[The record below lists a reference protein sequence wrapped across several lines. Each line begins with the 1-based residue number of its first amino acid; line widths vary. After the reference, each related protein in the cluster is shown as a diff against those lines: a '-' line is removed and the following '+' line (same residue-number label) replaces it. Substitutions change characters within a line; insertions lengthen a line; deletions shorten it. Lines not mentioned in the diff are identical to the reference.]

1 MTDLRTDEEQAEI
14 IKKWWSENGT
24 SLVSTVAVA
33 IAGVVGWNYWQDSKQ
48 ATGEAASAVYTQLVE
63 LAAQENSDATADMQR
78 LAEQLKTVAPTLKDA
93 KHFVHL
99 AQWDLKDH
107 WGVDGYGD
115 PLCTRIS
122 GVENTENL
130 EGLFI
135 HMKGC
140 WHYSDDGIGWDP
152 VDEYFI
158 EKVA

>member
-1 MTDLRTDEEQAEI
+1 MEIKNFRIAYSDYDVTSTLYQKVSAE
-14 IKKWWSENGT
+14 K
-24 SLVSTVAVA
+24 
-33 IAGVVGWNYWQDSKQ
+33 
-48 ATGEAASAVYTQLVE
+48 
-63 LAAQENSDATADMQR
+63 

-122 GVENTENL
+122 GKENTENL
-130 EGLFI
+130 EGLFL

-140 WHYSDDGIGWDP
+140 WHYSDNGIDWDP
-152 VDEYFI
+152 VVEVLKK
-158 EKVA
+158 EAA

>member
-1 MTDLRTDEEQAEI
+1 MNKGDRDMK
-14 IKKWWSENGT
+14 IKNFR
-24 SLVSTVAVA
+24 VAVSDY
-33 IAGVVGWNYWQDSKQ
+33 GDVTSTLYTKES
-48 ATGEAASAVYTQLVE
+48 AAK
-63 LAAQENSDATADMQR
+63 

-93 KHFVHL
+93 KYFVNI

-140 WHYSDDGIGWDP
+140 WHYSDDGIYWEP

-158 EKVA
+158 KEVA

>member
-1 MTDLRTDEEQAEI
+1 MEIKNFRIAYSDYDVTSTLYQKVSAE
-14 IKKWWSENGT
+14 K
-24 SLVSTVAVA
+24 
-33 IAGVVGWNYWQDSKQ
+33 
-48 ATGEAASAVYTQLVE
+48 
-63 LAAQENSDATADMQR
+63 

-99 AQWDLKDH
+99 AQWDLKDQ

-140 WHYSDDGIGWDP
+140 WHYSDDGIYWEP